1 MSRSTSML
9 ILLWPPRLT
18 PRSSAIHEFITA
30 SFLQRQCDG
39 PSGCGRGASGVQN
52 LGRNQVGFQ
61 RSQAVRL
68 PAVEDYGAQFAERV
82 VMRRGD
88 VFRLDL
94 PLLLRRTPHPH
105 LVTSHRDD
113 VTDR

>member
-68 PAVEDYGAQFAERV
+68 RAVEDYGAQFAERIV
-82 VMRRGD
+82 VWRGD
-88 VFRLDL
+88 VLCL
-94 PLLLRRTPHPH
+94 GWLLLLRRTPDAH
-105 LVTSHRDD
+105 LVTGHRDD
-113 VTDR
+113 